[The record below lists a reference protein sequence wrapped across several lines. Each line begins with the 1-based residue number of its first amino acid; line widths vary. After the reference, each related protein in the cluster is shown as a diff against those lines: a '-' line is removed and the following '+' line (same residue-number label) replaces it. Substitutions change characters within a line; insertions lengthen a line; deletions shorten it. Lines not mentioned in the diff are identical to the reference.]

1 VPETPG
7 IRIAEGAIRGSL
19 FAICHLRSAI
29 SFEAWPRMT
38 IHLFS
43 HVDDAWEDDV
53 RAWLEAGTKAALSGQ
68 KVWMICRSFL
78 QANWLRRRAMEEG
91 KPIVGVRFLD
101 LRRLRQELC
110 LRAGLPTPAF
120 GRETLSLLLRARMA
134 ESEASSAFAGQILD
148 ALDDLAASGWLD
160 RFGSGAAIDLLG
172 IPSGLRDAVEQII
185 GSLFWRPRVDRAL
198 VEKGVKI
205 PGLRIGFFGL
215 DALALNQQD
224 LLTAAVR
231 ASEDARFWLAQ
242 PFVSEEIFMQWV
254 GQLESRLDGVVTVT
268 PSEGKL
274 RIYEDLVST
283 FLHTSEPSPNLP
295 RLVRAERWSDQA
307 NAVVAIVKDA
317 FQAGSRNIAVMVPE
331 GSPTGP
337 AVVEA
342 LTSAGIAVADEFRSR
357 AMLGRSEKVQ
367 RWLAQWIGERRT
379 PEKLL
384 EFFALLSRGP
394 DSFSRFR
401 EYLFRQFDRRQTRSI
416 SELLLSDSSYP
427 WIRDLL
433 NIGVDWPENGQWKE
447 LEAKWQNAL
456 IDFEE
461 FVLRY
466 ENVFR
471 RVKISLEPLQPNWDE
486 IQHALDDL
494 QLSSAIFLSFV
505 ADSLANSGRASHPDS
520 SHRYAPVVVS
530 TPAQLH
536 ATSWD
541 SVVLT
546 DGVATLW
553 TNLTSRD
560 SLLRQEFRRSARQQ
574 GFLLVSLQEESLLRE
589 DSILQLLLHARRSA
603 AICFYGREENGEE
616 VDANRIVTFLERTLR
631 AKVEAFAAPTI
642 GAPNDFADLRR
653 IRSTR
658 CDPDRGFDEYL
669 LNFSSLELD
678 SMAWPASALQM
689 AIAAPGTFGFQV
701 LFGLKRNWDLGF
713 KRDERRTLG
722 IVVHRVLAHILRNP
736 FGDLFENGLCELRQ
750 SVVLR
755 ESRGPDAHRYVKKLV
770 RELGL
775 PRDDLWWNSV
785 VEKTVYFVERML
797 GEVSPWLEKFPYGVA
812 EHSTPDMIT
821 GDPQIA
827 LKGRFDL
834 LLASANS
841 VPGAGITIV
850 DFKTAGSPRQ
860 IKPETG
866 EGFQFVAYRLLAEAM
881 GAAFCKQIAV
891 LPTGSKDLGEL
902 KEPEEIERKLAELAW
917 MQAHSCFGQAPLL
930 RVEFGLRE
938 TLPLATLPIP
948 TWILR
953 KKRTL
958 TLENLS

>member
-1 VPETPG
+1 MASPS
-7 IRIAEGAIRGSL
+7 IQ
-19 FAICHLRSAI
+19 
-29 SFEAWPRMT
+29 
-38 IHLFS
+38 LFS
-43 HVDDAWEDDV
+43 HVDDAWEDSV
-53 RAWLEAGTKAALSGQ
+53 RSWLEAGTKAALSGQ
-68 KVWMICRSFL
+68 KVWMVCRSFL

-91 KPIVGVRFLD
+91 KAIMGVRFLD
-101 LRRLRQELC
+101 LRRLRRELC
-110 LRAGLPTPAF
+110 LRVGLPTPSF
-120 GRETLSLLLRARMA
+120 GRETLSLLLRARM
-134 ESEASSAFAGQILD
+134 EETEASSAFAGQVLD

-172 IPSGLRDAVEQII
+172 IPPGLRDALEQII

-198 VEKGVKI
+198 IEKGIKI

-215 DALALNQQD
+215 DALALNQQE
-224 LLTAAVR
+224 LLTAAVS

-242 PFVSEEIFMQWV
+242 PLVSEEIFMQWV
-254 GQLESRLDGVVTVT
+254 GRLESRLSSVVTVT

-274 RIYEDLVST
+274 RTYEDLVSR
-283 FLHTSEPSPNLP
+283 FVYTSGSSPDLP
-295 RLVRAERWSDQA
+295 RLVRAERWSDQVD
-307 NAVVAIVKDA
+307 AVAAIVKDEL
-317 FQAGSRNIAVMVPE
+317 QTGSRNIAVMVPD

-342 LTSAGIAVADEFRSR
+342 LTSAGIAVADEFRSK
-357 AMLGRSEKVQ
+357 AMIGRSEKAQ
-367 RWLAQWIGERRT
+367 RWLAKWIGETRT

-394 DSFSRFR
+394 ASFSRFR
-401 EYLFRQFDRRQTRSI
+401 EYLFNQFERRQTRSI
-416 SELLLSDSSYP
+416 SELLLSANSSHQ
-427 WIRDLL
+427 WVRDLL
-433 NIGVDWPENGQWKE
+433 NVGADWPASGQWKE
-447 LEAKWQNAL
+447 LEAKWQKAL
-456 IDFEE
+456 CDFEE
-461 FVLRY
+461 FLLRY
-466 ENVFR
+466 DKVFR
-471 RVKISLEPLQPNWDE
+471 PVRISLDPLQPNWDE
-486 IQHALDDL
+486 IQHALGDL
-494 QLSSAIFLSFV
+494 LLSSTTFLRFV
-505 ADSLANSGRASHPDS
+505 ADSLSSSGRASHPDA

-530 TPAQLH
+530 TPDQLH

-546 DGVATLW
+546 DGVAGLW
-553 TNLTSRD
+553 TNLASRD
-560 SLLRQEFRRSARQQ
+560 SLLRQEFRGSARQQ
-574 GFLLVSLQEESLLRE
+574 GFLLVSRQEESLLRE

-603 AICFYGREENGEE
+603 TVCFYGKEENGEE
-616 VDANRIVTFLERTLR
+616 VDANRIVTFLERTLH
-631 AKVEAFAAPTI
+631 AKVEAFAA
-642 GAPNDFADLRR
+642 APISVTNDFTDLRR

-669 LNFSSLELD
+669 LNFSSLGLN
-678 SMAWPASALQM
+678 SMAWSASALQM

-701 LFGLKRNWDLGF
+701 LFGLKRNWDLEF
-713 KRDERRTLG
+713 KRDERKTLG
-722 IVVHRVLAHILRNP
+722 ILVHRLLAHILRNP
-736 FGDLFENGLCELRQ
+736 FGALFENGLSELRQ

-755 ESRGPDAHRYVKKLV
+755 ESRGPDAHRYIKKLV

-775 PRDDLWWNSV
+775 PRDDLWWNLI

-797 GEVSPWLEKFPYGVA
+797 GEVSPWLEKFPFGVS
-812 EHSTPDMIT
+812 EHSTPNMIT
-821 GDPQIA
+821 GDPKIA

-834 LLASANS
+834 LLAAANS

-881 GAAFCKQIAV
+881 GAAFCNQVAV

-902 KEPEEIERKLAELAW
+902 KEPEEIERKLGELAW

-948 TWILR
+948 TWILK
-953 KKRTL
+953 KKRMV
-958 TLENLS
+958 TLESLS